1 MQTRSAELNG
11 CMHIRFA
18 VVFHHMAF
26 GEMMEKVQDLHKTR
40 TSTFRQTKST
50 DYEQLN
56 QDLEAAPWHVE
67 EIFCNMDD
75 QYD

>member
-1 MQTRSAELNG
+1 
-11 CMHIRFA
+11 
-18 VVFHHMAF
+18 MAF